1 MTYNR
6 EGNKIFAEERID
18 LISVKHDIPYCRNE
32 RERQL
37 ANRIRNLS
45 ESDCSIILRTL
56 REKYLENDETRG

>member
-1 MTYNR
+1 MTYHR
-6 EGNKIFAEERID
+6 TGDRIVAEKRID
-18 LISVKHDIPYCRNE
+18 LISVTHDILYCRNE

-37 ANRIRNLS
+37 ANRIRSLS